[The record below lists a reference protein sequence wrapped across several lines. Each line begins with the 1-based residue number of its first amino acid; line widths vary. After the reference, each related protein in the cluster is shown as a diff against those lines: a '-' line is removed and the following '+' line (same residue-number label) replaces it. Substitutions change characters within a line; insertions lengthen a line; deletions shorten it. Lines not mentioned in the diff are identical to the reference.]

1 MLRHRKY
8 SPLSTALRPHNTTQS
23 FHLLL
28 SSPAR
33 QLIRTLAD
41 TLIRVALCCPC
52 VCLLLIPPR
61 GMASGIVRLK
71 PLSISCMRARDKTK
85 KKQKTAM
92 KIAVVEEAVITLR
105 ILMSFPLERR
115 RENNR
120 ADERRMV
127 DISMSLNS
135 SLSSMFLTYG

>member
-61 GMASGIVRLK
+61 GMASGIVRRK
-71 PLSISCMRARDKTK
+71 PLSISCMQARDKTNK
-85 KKQKTAM
+85 KKTAM

-120 ADERRMV
+120 AEERRMV

-135 SLSSMFLTYG
+135 SLSLMFLTYR

>member
-71 PLSISCMRARDKTK
+71 PLSISCMRARDKK
-85 KKQKTAM
+85 KKKKTAM

-120 ADERRMV
+120 AEERRMV

>member
-28 SSPAR
+28 SSLAR

-61 GMASGIVRLK
+61 GIASGIVRLK
-71 PLSISCMRARDKTK
+71 PLSISCMQARDKTK
-85 KKQKTAM
+85 KKTAM

-120 ADERRMV
+120 AQERRMV

-135 SLSSMFLTYG
+135 SLLLMFFTYG